1 MDETSVAVD
10 PFYSVAPDAA
20 DTRVGGEVV
29 VVVLVGLL
37 GTAEHDGSHHLVW
50 WLSERAGGVD
60 FGFWGI

>member
-1 MDETSVAVD
+1 MAETSVAVD

-37 GTAEHDGSHHLVW
+37 GTAEHDGSHL
-50 WLSERAGGVD
+50 LCGG
-60 FGFWGI
+60 